1 MSPRASTLST
11 PALLATPDRVRR
23 DALLRRLEPLRR
35 RCARWVADHLPAL
48 RAADPAVP
56 EALDDR
62 QADNWRPLL
71 AIADAAGGA
80 WPKLARTAARTLAR
94 AVIEADTV
102 APVRFLADLRDL
114 FAMTAADRLATA
126 AIIRHLTAL
135 EDRPWAD
142 DAQGHPLTPRRLA
155 TLLEGFRIKAKQIRQ
170 GADTRKGYLRSD
182 FTDAF
187 RRYLPPDP
195 KHPKHGNGAAVFAI
209 HSARRRPGAVSGR
222 EQPPSPEPT
231 SDVSDVSGT
240 NDDRGPKER

>member
-48 RAADPAVP
+48 RAADPTVP

-71 AIADAAGGA
+71 GIADEAGGA
-80 WPKLARTAARTLAR
+80 WPARARTAARTLAG
-94 AVIEADTV
+94 AVVEAETM
-102 APVRFLADLRDL
+102 ASVRLLADLRDL
-114 FAMTAADRLATA
+114 FATTTADRLATA
-126 AIIRHLTAL
+126 AILRHVTAL

-155 TLLEGFRIKAKQIRQ
+155 TLLEGFRIKARQIRQ

-182 FTDAF
+182 CIDAF
-187 RRYLPPDP
+187 QKHA
-195 KHPKHGNGAAVFAI
+195 KHPKH
-209 HSARRRPGAVSGR
+209 
-222 EQPPSPEPT
+222 
-231 SDVSDVSGT
+231 
-240 NDDRGPKER
+240 